1 MGPPKPHVPSR
12 RKYHTS
18 SGRTRAG
25 GMGAVLDSV
34 AASWLIHNH
43 PRYWFAV
50 LFFFRCIDTMR
61 SLIHCKAMYL
71 VLYAKIFQLAE
82 MIRIIFLENRN
93 SSAVARDIN
102 AFKTGI
108 VLDDVAAIGDWQCS
122 NHLVFVQIDHRH
134 QVVVFTNQ
142 ERAAVFRI

>member
-25 GMGAVLDSV
+25 GMGSALDSV

-43 PRYWFAV
+43 PRYWFAI
-50 LFFFRCIDTMR
+50 LFFFRCIDAMR
-61 SLIHCKAMYL
+61 SLIHGKAMYL

-93 SSAVARDIN
+93 SSAVARHIN
-102 AFKTGI
+102 AFETSIKF
-108 VLDDVAAIGDWQCS
+108 DDVAAIRDWQRRDHS
-122 NHLVFVQIDHRH
+122 VFLQ
-134 QVVVFTNQ
+134 
-142 ERAAVFRI
+142 